1 MTPEDFITKWQDT
14 PLKERTAAHEHFLD
28 LCRLLDEPTP
38 AQADPPGTWYCFEKG
53 ASKAGGGNGWADI
66 WKAGHFAW
74 EYKSPGKNLQAA
86 FKQLQLYTPALAY
99 PPLLIVCD
107 LHTFIIHTAFTG
119 TVPEQHTLHLQDLR
133 DPQRLRLLKWAFSDP
148 ERLRPGKTTAALT
161 EEVAARFSTL
171 AQTLRSRQHPPHAI
185 GHFCIQ
191 LLFCLFA
198 EDIELL
204 PNKLFS
210 RLLDTALKRPERAAA
225 LLQELFTAMAHGGNF
240 GLDEV
245 PWFNGGL
252 FDASHLLPLEQ
263 NDLRRLREVAELDW
277 SAIEPS
283 ILGTLFERGLDPAKR
298 AQLGA
303 HYTDPAAIQRL
314 LNPVIF
320 HPLHRA
326 WEHDKTHINHLLDSA
341 QHAKSAAA
349 KRKHHAAATATL
361 QAFLER
367 LRAYRI
373 LDPACGSGNFLLL
386 ALKGLK
392 DLEHQVLLEAEA
404 LGLGR
409 YFPAVGPENVLG
421 IELNPYAAELARVT
435 VWIGEIQW
443 MLAHGFSLA
452 MNPILRPLHTIDQ
465 RDALLNDD
473 GTEAPWPSADAI
485 VGNPPFLGGSKKRGL
500 LGDDY
505 FHALERVYAGRVPG
519 GADLVTYWFEKA
531 RAQLANGHAHAAG
544 LVATQSIRAG
554 ANRKVLERIVQ
565 SGKIFHAWSDEPWV
579 NEGAA
584 VRVSLVG
591 FGRMEDHAD
600 AQLNGQKVE
609 HIYPDLTG
617 SEAGGID
624 LTQAVSLPANAIAF
638 EGTKKYGDFDIPGE
652 LARRWLTLPN
662 PHGRP
667 NSEVVKPWRNGQDI
681 SGRASDT
688 WIIDFGVDMPEADA
702 ALYEQPFNHVLTH
715 VKPYRE
721 TVRRE
726 RTRRRWWIHEEA
738 RVSLRTALH
747 GLTRYIVT
755 PRVAKHRF
763 FVWCHAAILPDTRL
777 LVIAREDD
785 TTFGILSSRIHQ
797 VWALANASRHGVG
810 NDPTYNAK
818 SCFETY
824 PFPNGLTPADT
835 SQGTYTLE
843 SGAIVPHVAPE
854 VSDHA
859 RAIAQAAHRLNTLR
873 DNWLNPPEWTER
885 QPEIHPGYPE
895 RILPKPGH
903 EADLKQRTLTHL
915 YNQRPAWLQN
925 AHQTLDHAVAA
936 AYGWPDHPL
945 PETDILTH
953 LLTLNRS
960 R

>member
-1 MTPEDFITKWQDT
+1 
-14 PLKERTAAHEHFLD
+14 
-28 LCRLLDEPTP
+28 
-38 AQADPPGTWYCFEKG
+38 
-53 ASKAGGGNGWADI
+53 
-66 WKAGHFAW
+66 
-74 EYKSPGKNLQAA
+74 
-86 FKQLQLYTPALAY
+86 
-99 PPLLIVCD
+99 
-107 LHTFIIHTAFTG
+107 
-119 TVPEQHTLHLQDLR
+119 
-133 DPQRLRLLKWAFSDP
+133 
-148 ERLRPGKTTAALT
+148 
-161 EEVAARFSTL
+161 
-171 AQTLRSRQHPPHAI
+171 
-185 GHFCIQ
+185 
-191 LLFCLFA
+191 
-198 EDIELL
+198 
-204 PNKLFS
+204 
-210 RLLDTALKRPERAAA
+210 
-225 LLQELFTAMAHGGNF
+225 MAHGGNF

-263 NDLRRLREVAELDW
+263 NALRLLREVAELDW

-565 SGKIFHAWSDEPWV
+565 SGKIFEAWSDEPWV

-617 SEAGGID
+617 SEAGGED
-624 LTQAVSLPANAIAF
+624 LTQKKLLAENANSAF
-638 EGTKKYGDFDIPGE
+638 KGPEKSGAFDIPGD
-652 LARRWLTLPN
+652 LARQWLGLPN
-662 PHGRP
+662 PNNRP
-667 NSEVVKPWRNGQDI
+667 NSDILKPWVNGKDI
-681 SGRASDT
+681 AGRLTDT
-688 WIIDFGVDMPEADA
+688 WVIDFGVDTNEEDA
-702 ALYEQPFNHVLTH
+702 SLYEAPFQHILQH
-715 VKPYRE
+715 VKPQRQNSRDNGRQRY
-721 TVRRE
+721 
-726 RTRRRWWIHEEA
+726 WWRFGRNGA
-738 RVSLRTALH
+738 DFRGATK
-747 GLTRYIVT
+747 GLQRFLVT
-755 PRVAKHRF
+755 PRVAKHRY
-763 FVWCHAAILPDTRL
+763 FVWLSSVVSSDSRL

-797 VWALANASRHGVG
+797 VWALANASRHGDG
-810 NDPTYNAK
+810 NEGGRPTYNAK

-835 SQGTYTLE
+835 GQGTYTLE

-873 DNWLNPPEWTER
+873 DNWLNPPNGPNASPKST
-885 QPEIHPGYPE
+885 PATPNASSLNPDTKPTSNNAPSPTSTTNAPPGSKTPTKPSTTPSPPPTAGPTTPS
-895 RILPKPGH
+895 PKP
-903 EADLKQRTLTHL
+903 TSSPTSS
-915 YNQRPAWLQN
+915 PS
-925 AHQTLDHAVAA
+925 TAA
-936 AYGWPDHPL
+936 A
-945 PETDILTH
+945 
-953 LLTLNRS
+953 NRE
-960 R
+960 RGA